1 MCDCNLL
8 LAQVKPFIWVE
19 AQIERHSR
27 SRVEMLIKAR
37 SQFKEEKAEFH
48 LPSITAEEAT
58 PERKAPT
65 RVKFEIPCF
74 TVSGIQHSGKLA
86 PSMAFYFD

>member
-37 SQFKEEKAEFH
+37 SQFKEENTKMNVV
-48 LPSITAEEAT
+48 I
-58 PERKAPT
+58 
-65 RVKFEIPCF
+65 
-74 TVSGIQHSGKLA
+74 
-86 PSMAFYFD
+86 